1 MNNLAEMSARMN
13 QWMNE
18 KPSFDGGR
26 SLRFQKNDVIFF
38 QFVASGQDGDQFIKV
53 YRSHIID
60 IIRNGQPSSVQ
71 KYCPIQSGEGGV
83 ECPYCNQ
90 GHTNIK
96 ERMSIWM
103 YVMEILHETMPEGKS
118 LQQVPFE
125 NRTYFRE
132 EVNDFKLWETS
143 AWKES
148 IWVDILKSD
157 QIYKGLHNF
166 TAQLLVTGEQ
176 LGRRFKLYAMP
187 NTATV
192 TAEIYEAAKT
202 NCEPIP
208 STLKAQMASPVML
221 NPAASQAVA
230 NQTQPNTAPAAIA
243 AWTPPGAAPVPTKA
257 WSPPGAIAAP
267 TSAYTPPGTVTAPP
281 PAAVVTA
288 PPPPPTPAPTV
299 PTPTADLVVAEANT
313 VVVEQP
319 EAFDE
324 VLPPPPAPPASQ
336 DPAVPV
342 VNEEAP
348 AEEPA
353 ARRPLRKLI

>member
-1 MNNLAEMSARMN
+1 MN

-26 SLRFQKNDVIFF
+26 SLRFQKGDVIFF

-53 YRSHIID
+53 YRSHIIE
-60 IIRNGQPSSVQ
+60 ITRNGQPSSVQ

-83 ECPYCNQ
+83 ECPYCAQ

-103 YVMEILHETMPEGKS
+103 YVMDVLHETMPEGKS

-132 EVNDFKLWETS
+132 EINDFKLWETS

-187 NTATV
+187 NTATM

-208 STLKAQMASPVML
+208 STLKAQMASPVAL
-221 NPAASQAVA
+221 NPAAAQAV
-230 NQTQPNTAPAAIA
+230 QTQPSTAPAAIA
-243 AWTPPGAAPVPTKA
+243 AWTPPGTAPAAAA
-257 WSPPGAIAAP
+257 WSPPGAAAAP
-267 TSAYTPPGTVTAPP
+267 SSAYTPPGTVTNPP
-281 PAAVVTA
+281 PAPAVTA
-288 PPPPPTPAPTV
+288 PPPPPAPAPPV
-299 PTPTADLVVAEANT
+299 PTPTVAPVASAAT
-313 VVVEQP
+313 SPVQTLP
-319 EAFDE
+319 E
-324 VLPPPPAPPASQ
+324 PPAVQ
-336 DPAVPV
+336 TEAVP
-342 VNEEAP
+342 EEGTPEETTEAP

-353 ARRPLRKLI
+353 TRRPLRKLI